1 MRHRYQRNRD
11 VFDTGPFGGYRSL
24 GNGDDENG
32 GGTQQADTSTVDA
45 TIWSYS
51 NKLITYTEA
60 YNILMRDFSMSDN
73 DIWDMLGG
81 DPDTGGTETQQ
92 SVDAYEQAMQEKADA
107 YNPQIP
113 NVDYETGEYFLP
125 NVGQAI
131 AAGQPVPTNR
141 SRQYWDGNLSTHD
154 WNTHGFSTP
163 QANGVEDGGTYPRPI
178 VDSFGGY
185 AMSLSHY
192 IASYNTEGVFLGFR
206 VLTASELDGGIPAGI
221 PMATVIQM
229 FTKCVNVRKRN
240 ILGNFVDNNFANN
253 GRNFVLDTEVKPI
266 WRKALDMPMNP
277 KSFFF
282 VEEALATGNKIN
294 VPDGGF
300 DKQIVVQGTH
310 KFDKGDFEEV
320 NKKGYKNVP
329 TVFTKRSF
337 PNSKPRA
344 KTLDREFRQALKV
357 GNFETIIAPEKSK
370 VNYAVKME
378 WLGEDG
384 AFSSF
389 STHPPSI
396 PDCDSDQG
404 KTMVVYRFP
413 RQLDEVL
420 DKELLAYYAA
430 NNMPD
435 YSITNTGECY
445 PMPNI
450 SKAKNPLT
458 TGDGKI
464 LKNSD
469 KYGLIGRL
477 APTSSDE
484 LDSELYEAE
493 YGGKTYAGRRKINL
507 VPMISPNL
515 PPGNRHRPYLIS
527 QSRSWLDQVLSN
539 PLFSTLFSNDPD
551 LFKATDWFCFDTTT
565 RSGMSGAAI
574 SVTDPYKKAY
584 LGSGRLTNAYF
595 PKGNLD
601 VGSTAF
607 AIGHCML
614 TYDMASPSVDAKLG
628 ENEPVINLP
637 HASERIIITTE
648 MGNMDSAS
656 MPFRSFELNPEGRPN
671 DGSAAGNYTSDYL
684 PPIKTITTD
693 DLVNIE
699 KGLIQEPV
707 GMEAIREAWRK
718 TMGNELSVAT
728 FAALPNVG
736 ANDKPG
742 TYGVRDPNNP
752 LRYTINT
759 DYGTFSYPFTIA
771 IFSVPQHHMGPVLKY
786 STEVDVN
793 DNYKPVGPTADKP
806 GYIGTRD
813 IRLVYQTP
821 FGEVNSS
828 VISLDKQIQRQLDTV
843 ELDEDGNPVV
853 TDGTTDVSN
862 EGGLFDQQTQEGGI
876 DEGQYTEDEQEIF
889 TERTFKNWMYNELM
903 NKYGNVRFTDTSF
916 KAYFRFWNKDYVTG
930 RMLLEAGYQIPGV
943 DYEAYRQEAARQG
956 ITMVTQQTDAESQDA
971 QTANISLPSSGVA
984 GFRGFTDASG
994 FTITDVT
1001 AKWGAIGSA
1010 SPRYTGDIGMSMV
1023 PYAADVAGEEMGYMA
1038 MSNLD
1043 GVSDL
1048 GSATNLG
1055 VSIPNIGGDGLL
1067 DGVGD
1072 GFTLAGAGLGAGA
1085 LVAGLGLAGSALMFA
1100 SVSSVQAIK
1109 IRKATEIGLKKAT
1122 DLIPSKS

>member
-1 MRHRYQRNRD
+1 MRRRQQQSRD

-32 GGTQQADTSTVDA
+32 GGTQTADTSTVDA

-51 NKLITYTEA
+51 NKLISYTEA
-60 YNILMRDFSMSDN
+60 YNILMNTYGMSDN

-81 DPDTGGTETQQ
+81 NPDTGGTETQQ

-113 NVDYETGEYFLP
+113 NVDYEAGEYFLP
-125 NVGQAI
+125 NVGQAM
-131 AAGQPVPTNR
+131 AAGQPVPTNTNY
-141 SRQYWDGNLSTHD
+141 SYWDGNLSTHD
-154 WNTHGFSTP
+154 WRTHGHSTP
-163 QANGVEDGGTYPRPI
+163 KASGVEDGGYYPQPM

-192 IASYNTEGVFLGFR
+192 IASYNAEGGFLGFR
-206 VLTASELDGGIPAGI
+206 VLTASELAGGIPAGI
-221 PMATVIQM
+221 PIATVVQM
-229 FTKCVNVRKRN
+229 FTKCPRVRKSL
-240 ILGNFVDNNFANN
+240 LGLWDNDFADTDF
-253 GRNFVLDTEVKPI
+253 NFVLDTEVNPI
-266 WRKALDMPMNP
+266 WRKALNMPMKP
-277 KSFFF
+277 KSIFF
-282 VEEALATGNKIN
+282 VEEDIATGNKIS
-294 VPDGGF
+294 PFSGGL
-300 DKQIVVQGTH
+300 DNIIIQQATH
-310 KFDKGDFEEV
+310 FFSVKDFEKV
-320 NKKGYKNVP
+320 NKKGYNDVP
-329 TVFTKRSF
+329 SVFSKGSF
-337 PNSKPRA
+337 AGKKPRA
-344 KTLDREFRQALKV
+344 KTLEREFKESRWKQ
-357 GNFETIIAPEKSK
+357 KSK

-384 AFSSF
+384 QFGSY
-389 STHPPSI
+389 STHPISI
-396 PDCDSDQG
+396 PDCDEQG

-413 RQLDEVL
+413 RQLDEEL
-420 DKELLAYYAA
+420 DKDLLDYYAK

-435 YSITNTGECY
+435 YSITTTGDCY
-445 PMPNI
+445 PMPSI
-450 SKAKNPLT
+450 SKSGIL
-458 TGDGKI
+458 GDK
-464 LKNSD
+464 D
-469 KYGLIGRL
+469 KYGLVGRL
-477 APTSSDE
+477 APTSSDK
-484 LDSELYEAE
+484 LDSEMYEAE
-493 YGGKTYAGRRKINL
+493 YGGRTYAGRRKINL

-515 PPGNRHRPYLIS
+515 PPSNRHRPYVV
-527 QSRSWLDQVLSN
+527 SRTFYD
-539 PLFSTLFSNDPD
+539 D
-551 LFKATDWFCFDTTT
+551 LNWDKNVRRATEWFCFDTSNDIIT
-565 RSGMSGAAI
+565 GAAI

-595 PKGNLD
+595 PKGDLD

-628 ENEPVINLP
+628 ENYAVVNLP

-648 MGNMDSAS
+648 MGNMDSAA
-656 MPFRSFELNPEGRPN
+656 MPFRSFELFPEGRPR

-684 PPIKTITTD
+684 PPLRTITTD

-699 KGLIQEPV
+699 KGLIQEPI

-728 FAALPNVG
+728 FAALPDIG
-736 ANDKPG
+736 ANDNPG
-742 TYGVRDPNNP
+742 TYGKRDPHNP

-786 STEVDVN
+786 SAEVDFN
-793 DNYKPVGPTADKP
+793 DNYKPLAPTIAKP
-806 GYIGTRD
+806 GYIGTRPV
-813 IRLVYQTP
+813 RLVYQTP

-843 ELDEDGNPVV
+843 ELDEYGNPVV

-862 EGGLFDQQTQEGGI
+862 EGGLFDQQTEEGGI
-876 DEGQYTEDEQEIF
+876 DEGRYTEDEQEIF
-889 TERTFKNWMYNELM
+889 TERTFKNWLYNELM
-903 NKYGNVRFTDTSF
+903 NKYGNVRYTDTTP
-916 KAYFRFWNKDYVTG
+916 KAYFKWWNKDYVTG
-930 RMLLEAGYQIPGV
+930 KMLLEAGYPIPGV

-956 ITMVTQQTDAESQDA
+956 ITMVTQETDAESQDA
-971 QTANISLPSSGVA
+971 QTANISLPSSGLA

-1001 AKWGAIGSA
+1001 SKWGAIGSA

-1043 GVSDL
+1043 GL
-1048 GSATNLG
+1048 GYPGEGIVDDAKDFAAE
-1055 VSIPNIGGDGLL
+1055 V
-1067 DGVGD
+1067 
-1072 GFTLAGAGLGAGA
+1072 TLEAAKYSGLGI
-1085 LVAGLGLAGSALMFA
+1085 GLGLGGAAIMLAGGVAVGIAAKGAGEGVWTILN
-1100 SVSSVQAIK
+1100 
-1109 IRKATEIGLKKAT
+1109 KKQ
-1122 DLIPSKS
+1122 PSPN

>member
-1 MRHRYQRNRD
+1 MRHRYQRTRD

-113 NVDYETGEYFLP
+113 NVDYEAGEYFLP
-125 NVGQAI
+125 NVGQAT

-163 QANGVEDGGTYPRPI
+163 QANGVKDGGTYPRPI

-229 FTKCVNVRKRN
+229 FTKCAEVRKTYLR
-240 ILGNFVDNNFANN
+240 GNDFANN
-253 GRNFVLDTEVKPI
+253 GINFVLDTEEEPI

-282 VEEALATGNKIN
+282 VEEALATGNKLN
-294 VPDGGF
+294 VPDGGL

-310 KFDKGDFEEV
+310 AFDKGDFESV
-320 NKKGYKNVP
+320 YPKGYKDVP
-329 TVFTKRSF
+329 TVFTESSF
-337 PNSKPRA
+337 PDGKPRA
-344 KTLDREFRQALKV
+344 KTLDREFREALKV

-384 AFSSF
+384 QFSEF

-420 DKELLAYYAA
+420 DKDLLAYYAK

-464 LKNSD
+464 LKNKD

-477 APTSSDE
+477 APTTSDE

-515 PPGNRHRPYLIS
+515 PPGNRHRPYVIS
-527 QSRSWLDQVLSN
+527 QNHTLIDKTKS
-539 PLFSTLFSNDPD
+539 LFFTDWD
-551 LFKATDWFCFDTTT
+551 LFAATDWFCFDTTT
-565 RSGMSGAAI
+565 RTGMTGAAV

-648 MGNMDSAS
+648 TKKMDSAS

-793 DNYKPVGPTADKP
+793 DNYKPFGPTADKP

-843 ELDEDGNPVV
+843 ELDEYGNPVV

-862 EGGLFDQQTQEGGI
+862 EGGLFEQQTEEGGI
-876 DEGQYTEDEQEIF
+876 DEGRYTEDEQEIF